1 MLKNISSSYIIKF
14 IFSYIEEGIKLKLI
28 KYNQDYQKKID
39 ISIHNY
45 KHFKEKYIIY
55 DSKTRRKG
63 KEYNCY
69 DDHLEFEGEYLNGER
84 NGKGK
89 EYISFGGLIFEGEYL
104 HGKRNGKGKEYY
116 NDGKL
121 KFEGEYLKNKKISG
135 IKYVI
140 RDGIVYEINFDRK
153 IHYYNDELLNFEND
167 NLFKNG
173 KYYGYGLYEKDI
185 IKSAYFNRIR
195 RIKEKCNLYNHQCKM
210 KYEGEHLYYK
220 RHGKGKEYNY
230 KGQLVFE
237 GEYLY
242 DFRIKGKFYVNEKLE
257 YEGDYLYNKKW
268 NGKGYDKYGNIIY
281 EVINGNGKVK
291 EYDWDG
297 KLIYDGEY
305 LNGKRI

>member
-1 MLKNISSSYIIKF
+1 M
-14 IFSYIEEGIKLKLI
+14 I

-55 DSKTRRKG
+55 ASKTRRKG
-63 KEYNCY
+63 K
-69 DDHLEFEGEYLNGER
+69 EYLNGER

-121 KFEGEYLKNKKISG
+121 KFEGEYLNNKKISG

-153 IHYYNDELLNFEND
+153 IHYDNDELLNFEND
-167 NLFKNG
+167 NLYKNG

-210 KYEGEHLYYK
+210 KYEGEHLY
-220 RHGKGKEYNY
+220 
-230 KGQLVFE
+230 
-237 GEYLY
+237 

-268 NGKGYDKYGNIIY
+268 NGKGYDKYGNII
-281 EVINGNGKVK
+281 
-291 EYDWDG
+291 
-297 KLIYDGEY
+297 
-305 LNGKRI
+305 